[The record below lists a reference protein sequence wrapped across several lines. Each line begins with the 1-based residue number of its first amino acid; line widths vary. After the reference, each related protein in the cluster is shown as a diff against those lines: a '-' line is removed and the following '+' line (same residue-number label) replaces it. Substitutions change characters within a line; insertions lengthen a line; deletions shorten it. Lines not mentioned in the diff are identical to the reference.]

1 MQIDFLNITL
11 TTSILL
17 WGVSLW
23 YLFFAIIAVSIFKN
37 NKDKSLINN
46 NFQPPITILKP
57 IYGLDPEMSSNLK
70 SFCQQDYPD
79 YQIIFGLQDTND
91 SALPLVK
98 EIVKEFSESD
108 VSYVINTAR
117 HGTNHKVSNLINMY
131 PLIKHEFILIADSDM
146 RVTKDYLSQVIPPFI
161 DTDIGAITCLYSGS
175 ASGKTTSLLNAM
187 FINYWFLPSVLIS
200 KLIKPIQYCLG
211 ATMIV
216 RRNILNKI
224 GGFEALSNHLADDY
238 MIGKLVSNI
247 GYKIHLSN
255 FIIENIVEETSFR
268 NLISHEL
275 RWARTLRRVEPY
287 GYALTFLTDSL
298 ILSFIVGI
306 SLYLTASIPI
316 LFLLP
321 ILITLIIRIHLFTK
335 INELINSKKIGKIW
349 LIPLRDILS
358 FFIRLASYT
367 GNLVEWRKNKF
378 AVDHLGLMH
387 EEKIISSEKNTTNKV
402 ADSVSQQDS

>member
-1 MQIDFLNITL
+1 
-11 TTSILL
+11 
-17 WGVSLW
+17 
-23 YLFFAIIAVSIFKN
+23 
-37 NKDKSLINN
+37 
-46 NFQPPITILKP
+46 
-57 IYGLDPEMSSNLK
+57 
-70 SFCQQDYPD
+70 
-79 YQIIFGLQDTND
+79 
-91 SALPLVK
+91 
-98 EIVKEFSESD
+98 
-108 VSYVINTAR
+108 
-117 HGTNHKVSNLINMY
+117 MY
-131 PLIKHEFILIADSDM
+131 PSIKHEFILIADSDM

-306 SLYLTASIPI
+306 SLYLTTSIPI